1 MMATVDDCLTVP
13 KPCARE
19 FESPR
24 GHYLRKRAGED
35 LPGKP
40 VVSASISRVRTT
52 AGVPRTGSQCNEK
65 RPSAVVDRGRTKLPV
80 AEAAGVEAA
89 ALIDDM
95 ADDGWRAA

>member
-1 MMATVDDCLTVP
+1 LTATGGGCVTVP
-13 KPCARE
+13 KPCAG
-19 FESPR
+19 SSN
-24 GHYLRKRAGED
+24 
-35 LPGKP
+35 LPGHLTCANALLKIYA
-40 VVSASISRVRTT
+40 VNRSSAPRLAEFARLPGS
-52 AGVPRTGSQCNEK
+52 RTGSQCNEK

>member
-1 MMATVDDCLTVP
+1 VC
-13 KPCARE
+13 RE

-24 GHYLRKRAGED
+24 GHLTCANALLKIYAVNRSSAPRLAEFAR
-35 LPGKP
+35 LPG
-40 VVSASISRVRTT
+40 S
-52 AGVPRTGSQCNEK
+52 RTGSQCNEK